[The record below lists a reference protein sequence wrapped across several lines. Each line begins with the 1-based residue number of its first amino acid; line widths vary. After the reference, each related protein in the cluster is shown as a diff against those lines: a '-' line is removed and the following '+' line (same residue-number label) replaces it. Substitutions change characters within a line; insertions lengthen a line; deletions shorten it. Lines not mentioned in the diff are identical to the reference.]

1 MSLKIKVKR
10 IAGVPTTSDL
20 ESGEIGLNTSN
31 NQLYVNI
38 SGTITAV
45 SGSGG
50 GGGGSGE
57 ANQNAFSNIAVSG
70 QTTVAADSA
79 TDTLTLVAGSNI
91 TLTTDASTDTVTIA
105 SSGGG
110 GAADF
115 SAVAEDILPDA
126 DGTRNLGSATKRFAE
141 LFLTGNTI
149 NLGGATISSDGTG
162 AINISGGGVTLPN
175 NSVVESGEKLAVAN
189 DEGVPIRKV
198 NLFTAASGL
207 STAATTLNFKA
218 SASRNLVFTGL
229 TLTDGTNITSTQQT
243 TLFEF

>member
-1 MSLKIKVKR
+1 MSLKIKIKR

-45 SGSGG
+45 SGGG
-50 GGGGSGE
+50 GGGGG
-57 ANQNAFSNIAVSG
+57 
-70 QTTVAADSA
+70 D
-79 TDTLTLVAGSNI
+79 L
-91 TLTTDASTDTVTIA
+91 
-105 SSGGG
+105 
-110 GAADF
+110 
-115 SAVAEDILPDA
+115 SAVNQDILPDA
-126 DGTRNLGSATKRFAE
+126 DGTRNIGSATKRFAE

-149 NLGGATISSDGTG
+149 NLGGALIDSDGTG
-162 AINISGGGVTLPN
+162 TLSISGNGVTLPN
-175 NSVVESGEKLAVAN
+175 NSSLASGEKLAVAN

-198 NLFTAASGL
+198 NLFTAAGGL
-207 STAATTLNFKA
+207 STAAATLNFKA

-229 TLTDGTNITSTQQT
+229 TLTNGQNITSTQQT

>member
-1 MSLKIKVKR
+1 MALKIKIKR

-45 SGSGG
+45 SGGG
-50 GGGGSGE
+50 GGGG
-57 ANQNAFSNIAVSG
+57 
-70 QTTVAADSA
+70 AD
-79 TDTLTLVAGSNI
+79 L
-91 TLTTDASTDTVTIA
+91 
-105 SSGGG
+105 
-110 GAADF
+110 
-115 SAVAEDILPDA
+115 SAVDQDILPDA
-126 DGTRNLGSATKRFAE
+126 DGTRNIGSATKRFAE

-149 NLGGATISSDGTG
+149 NLGGATIDSDGTG
-162 AINISGGGVTLPN
+162 TISISGDGVTLPN
-175 NSVVESGEKLAVAN
+175 NSSLASGEKLAVAN

-198 NLFTAASGL
+198 NLFTAAGGL

-218 SASRNLVFTGL
+218 SASRDLVFTGL
-229 TLTDGTNITSTQQT
+229 TLTNGQNITSTQQT

>member
-1 MSLKIKVKR
+1 MSLKIKIKR

-45 SGSGG
+45 SG
-50 GGGGSGE
+50 
-57 ANQNAFSNIAVSG
+57 
-70 QTTVAADSA
+70 
-79 TDTLTLVAGSNI
+79 
-91 TLTTDASTDTVTIA
+91 
-105 SSGGG
+105 GG
-110 GAADF
+110 GAGGGDL
-115 SAVAEDILPDA
+115 SAVNQDILPDA
-126 DGTRNLGSATKRFAE
+126 DGTRNIGSATKRFAE

-149 NLGGATISSDGTG
+149 NLGGATIDSDGTG
-162 AINISGGGVTLPN
+162 TLSISGNGVTLPN
-175 NSVVESGEKLAVAN
+175 NSSVASGEKLAVAN

-207 STAATTLNFKA
+207 STVATTLNFKA

-229 TLTDGTNITSTQQT
+229 TLTNGQNITSTQQT

>member
-38 SGTITAV
+38 SGTVTAV
-45 SGSGG
+45 SGGG
-50 GGGGSGE
+50 G
-57 ANQNAFSNIAVSG
+57 
-70 QTTVAADSA
+70 
-79 TDTLTLVAGSNI
+79 
-91 TLTTDASTDTVTIA
+91 
-105 SSGGG
+105 GGG

-162 AINISGGGVTLPN
+162 AISISGGGVTLPN

-229 TLTDGTNITSTQQT
+229 TLTDGTSISSTQQT